1 MRYSLA
7 HETRVQ
13 LHQLRTLAHHG
24 APGHGRAKPLL
35 YLPTV
40 RRHPGRGVRHCRAG
54 GGRAVL
60 RLLEDEEWAR
70 WSDREIARQCC
81 VSAMTVGRI
90 RQELISN
97 NVIDG
102 QKERTVQRN
111 GTTYTMAT
119 ANIGNGAVSAPV
131 WERVQRW
138 RQTHSGR
145 QLGMWE

>member
-1 MRYSLA
+1 
-7 HETRVQ
+7 
-13 LHQLRTLAHHG
+13 
-24 APGHGRAKPLL
+24 
-35 YLPTV
+35 
-40 RRHPGRGVRHCRAG
+40 
-54 GGRAVL
+54 
-60 RLLEDEEWAR
+60 
-70 WSDREIARQCC
+70 
-81 VSAMTVGRI
+81 MTVGRI